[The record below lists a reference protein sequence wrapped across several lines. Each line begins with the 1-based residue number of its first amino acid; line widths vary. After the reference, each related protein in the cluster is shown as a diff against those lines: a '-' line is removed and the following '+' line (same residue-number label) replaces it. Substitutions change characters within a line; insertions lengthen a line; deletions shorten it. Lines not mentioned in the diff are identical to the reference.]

1 MTNILKSFE
10 SSNGDEEVDPK
21 TGYVEKLIMGVR
33 KDLQQDKTKAEI
45 TTVCWLDFTYR
56 EGKSEEKDQMIR
68 PAYTRPFFF
77 STETLR

>member
-1 MTNILKSFE
+1 M
-10 SSNGDEEVDPK
+10 
-21 TGYVEKLIMGVR
+21 GYVEKLMRDGLMGVR